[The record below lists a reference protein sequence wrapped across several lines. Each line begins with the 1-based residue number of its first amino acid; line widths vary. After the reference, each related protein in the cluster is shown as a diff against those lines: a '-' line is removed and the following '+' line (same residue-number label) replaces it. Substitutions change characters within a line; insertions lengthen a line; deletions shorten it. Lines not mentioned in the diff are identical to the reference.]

1 MKECLNIVFQ
11 AIGHFEARL
20 YSFRQRERSVQD
32 LLGSTNDNLI
42 NQRKV
47 SEVELWL
54 AMSKQ
59 GVP

>member
-1 MKECLNIVFQ
+1 MKEHLNILFQ

-20 YSFRQRERSVQD
+20 HIFRQRARSVQD

-42 NQRKV
+42 SQREI
-47 SEVELWL
+47 SWMELWL